1 MARLVATYDGT
12 GCPSCLSSYTFEVWD
27 GSGPW
32 EPQVLCAGCGV
43 TFHPVYGTL
52 IPDPED

>member
-12 GCPSCLSSYTFEVWD
+12 ACPACLATYTFEVWD

-32 EPQVLCAGCGV
+32 EPECLCSACGV
-43 TFHPVYGTL
+43 TFHPVHGTVT
-52 IPDPED
+52 PDPED